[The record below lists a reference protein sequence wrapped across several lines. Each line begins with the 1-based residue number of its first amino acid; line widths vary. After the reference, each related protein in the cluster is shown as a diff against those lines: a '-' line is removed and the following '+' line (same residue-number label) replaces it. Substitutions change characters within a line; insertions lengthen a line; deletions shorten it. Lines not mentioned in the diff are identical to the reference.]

1 MDKLHAN
8 AILVQDYKIAL
19 DDGRAHGVIVDLASD
34 TSEGFGPTS
43 LELCVMSH
51 AGCYATIF
59 ALTAAKM
66 RIPLKGLA
74 VKVEAVK
81 TDAAGTITEE
91 AFDIAIKT
99 DAPEDRV
106 QRCHQLTLKCPVG
119 IIFEKAGIK
128 MTYNLQIEK
137 TEGGTKA

>member
-1 MDKLHAN
+1 MAKLYAK
-8 AILVQDYKIAL
+8 AQLIQDYKIAL
-19 DDGRAHGVIVDLASD
+19 DDGRAHGLIVDLASD
-34 TSEGFGPTS
+34 TSEGYGPTS

-66 RIPLKGLA
+66 RIPLKGLE

-91 AFDIAIKT
+91 AFDIFVETDVPENRIK
-99 DAPEDRV
+99 
-106 QRCHQLTLKCPVG
+106 RCHELTLNCPVG
-119 IIFEKAGIK
+119 KIFEKAGIK
-128 MTYNLQIEK
+128 IRYNLKRMEK
-137 TEGGTKA
+137 NE

>member
-1 MDKLHAN
+1 MVKLYAN
-8 AILVQDYKIAL
+8 AQLIEDYKIAL
-19 DDGRAHGVIVDLASD
+19 DDGRAHGLIVDLA
-34 TSEGFGPTS
+34 TEKTEGMGPTS

-66 RIPLKGLA
+66 RISVKALKVRL
-74 VKVEAVK
+74 EAVK

-91 AFDIAIKT
+91 AFDIVVET
-99 DAPEDRV
+99 DAPEDRIR
-106 QRCHQLTLKCPVG
+106 RCHELTLMCPVG

-128 MTYNLQIEK
+128 MTYNLKIV
-137 TEGGTKA
+137 KAKGETQP

>member
-1 MDKLHAN
+1 MVQKLYGKAQL
-8 AILVQDYKIAL
+8 IQDYKIAL
-19 DDGRAHGVIVDLASD
+19 DDGRAHSVIVDLASD

-66 RIPLKGLA
+66 RIPLTCLE
-74 VKVEAVK
+74 VKVEALK

-91 AFDIAIKT
+91 AFDILIKT
-99 DAPEDRV
+99 DAPEDRIE
-106 QRCHQLTLKCPVG
+106 RCHELTLNCPVG
-119 IIFEKAGIK
+119 KIFEKAGIK
-128 MTYNLQIEK
+128 ISYNLTIAK
-137 TEGGTKA
+137 N

>member
-1 MDKLHAN
+1 MVKLYAN
-8 AILVQDYKIAL
+8 AQLIQDYKIAL
-19 DDGRAHGVIVDLASD
+19 DDGRAHALIVDLASD
-34 TSEGFGPTS
+34 KSEGFGPTS

-66 RIPLKGLA
+66 RIPLKGLE

-91 AFDIAIKT
+91 AFDIVVEA
-99 DAPEDRV
+99 DAPENRIK
-106 QRCHQLTLKCPVG
+106 RCHELTLNWPVG
-119 IIFEKAGIK
+119 KIFEKAGIK
-128 MTYNLQIEK
+128 ITYNLKRMEK
-137 TEGGTKA
+137 NE

>member
-1 MDKLHAN
+1 MVKLYAN
-8 AILVQDYKIAL
+8 AQLIQDSKIAL
-19 DDGRAHGVIVDLASD
+19 DDGRTHVLIVDLALD

-66 RIPLKGLA
+66 RILLKGLV

-91 AFDIAIKT
+91 KFDIVIKT
-99 DAPEDRV
+99 DAPEDTIK
-106 QRCHQLTLKCPVG
+106 RCYELTLNCPVG
-119 IIFEKAGIK
+119 KIFEKAGIK
-128 MTYNLQIEK
+128 ITYDLKRDGEK
-137 TEGGTKA
+137 